1 MSPDDFRQLVAAGLS
16 AEQIAV
22 VMEMMNRDAR
32 LHAEA
37 VSEMEEARKAAQ
49 RARWRKHQQTKKNAN
64 VSSREPTL
72 ANVPRERDTR
82 VEDIT
87 LPTEIEPQK
96 KKQTNA
102 PTRDVCEFRDELSEL
117 DTERLDAIIK
127 HRKAKR
133 GQITGHAARLFR
145 ADASACGISLAVAV
159 DTCISRNWITV
170 KPDWLEPRQ
179 QARGSPPGRRTLDDV
194 ANDLIA
200 KMDRA
205 NEDPTAENPGYP
217 APPLRLSAAGW

>member
-1 MSPDDFRQLVAAGLS
+1 MKLSSLIAPLVARNADAQTIMDVVLAYE
-16 AEQIAV
+16 AEQG
-22 VMEMMNRDAR
+22 DALAR
-32 LHAEA
+32 RRQADA
-37 VSEMEEARKAAQ
+37 DRQARKRQADKS
-49 RARWRKHQQTKKNAN
+49 RDVTLRHSD
-64 VSSREPTL
+64 SSL
-72 ANVPRERDTR
+72 VGGRDTR
-82 VEDIT
+82 VEDKT

-205 NEDPTAENPGYP
+205 NADPTAENTGYP

>member
-1 MSPDDFRQLVAAGLS
+1 MTINASIIRKLAALRLDADQMAGVLEIVAAMS
-16 AEQIAV
+16 EQ
-22 VMEMMNRDAR
+22 
-32 LHAEA
+32 
-37 VSEMEEARKAAQ
+37 EEARKELQ
-49 RARWRKHQQTKKNAN
+49 RERTRRAREKQRN
-64 VSSREPTL
+64 VSVTL
-72 ANVPRERDTR
+72 HARDGNRDDTHGRDAR

-145 ADASACGISLAVAV
+145 ADATACGISLAVAV

-205 NEDPTAENPGYP
+205 NADPTAENTGYP